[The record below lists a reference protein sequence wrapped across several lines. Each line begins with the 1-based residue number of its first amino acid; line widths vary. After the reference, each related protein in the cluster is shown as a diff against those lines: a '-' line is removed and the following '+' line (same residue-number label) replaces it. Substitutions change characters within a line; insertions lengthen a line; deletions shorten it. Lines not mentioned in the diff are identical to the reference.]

1 MMGEDAGDVEE
12 EYFLSKLK
20 RKKLK
25 REKSNRSSSAAGGT
39 SGTSSKK
46 RKKSVTVSHH
56 SDAIAINDIHEAY
69 DEDEPNSSHS
79 TSAMPTNSSATSS
92 VMEQIRRKR
101 ETSFDIDNI
110 VIPYST
116 MASARVEKLK
126 YKEIQTPYWRE
137 VEGSQHAVL
146 PALTPS
152 QPKSET
158 EEDISELNYI
168 VRHKK
173 AELEEQARW
182 KTLAGGGST
191 GGQRGAAAVA
201 AAAVAAASGGGGGSS
216 GSAARSQRR
225 QDSRPSTDAAS
236 SGCNTPIDP
245 MSPVE
250 LEVTTRPSTPGML
263 TNLMNFYSF
272 TVIKFILSVFF
283 DYVTD

>member
-1 MMGEDAGDVEE
+1 M
-12 EYFLSKLK
+12 
-20 RKKLK
+20 
-25 REKSNRSSSAAGGT
+25 
-39 SGTSSKK
+39 
-46 RKKSVTVSHH
+46 SHH

-137 VEGSQHAVL
+137 VEGSQHVVI

-158 EEDISELNYI
+158 EEDISELKYI

-191 GGQRGAAAVA
+191 GGT
-201 AAAVAAASGGGGGSS
+201 GGWTSLGVSLIS
-216 GSAARSQRR
+216 
-225 QDSRPSTDAAS
+225 DLSRP
-236 SGCNTPIDP
+236 
-245 MSPVE
+245 V
-250 LEVTTRPSTPGML
+250 
-263 TNLMNFYSF
+263 
-272 TVIKFILSVFF
+272 
-283 DYVTD
+283 YV